1 MARFTLRQLELFAAL
16 PDHATLSTA
25 AAALHI
31 SESALSHAIT
41 ELERAVGEQLC
52 LRRKARG
59 MQLTPAG
66 RYFAERA
73 RAVVA
78 DADELASALAS
89 QRGELVGP
97 VSVGCFTGFASTVL
111 PPVLD
116 GFARAHPRVEIAI
129 TVGTDDELLPP
140 VTAGR
145 LDVAIV
151 YDMFVPD
158 GLAKRPIYR
167 TEILAVLPP
176 EHRLAAEESID
187 LADLADEPLIMLD
200 AAPSATHTPRIFAE
214 RGLEPNTRVAVPS
227 LELVRVLVARG
238 LGYSLLMWRPNY
250 SMTALEGR
258 PVVMRPL
265 RPAAGLT
272 SVVAVWPEQMRLNG
286 RATAVLDH
294 LVNSLGDVDSV
305 SAERP
310 C

>member
-31 SESALSHAIT
+31 SESGLSYAIS

-97 VSVGCFTGFASTVL
+97 VSVGCFTGFASTGAACRCSTGS
-111 PPVLD
+111 PAPI
-116 GFARAHPRVEIAI
+116 RVWRSRI
-129 TVGTDDELLPP
+129 TVGTDDELLPA

-145 LDVAIV
+145 LDFAFV
-151 YDMFVPD
+151 YEACSCPE

-176 EHRLAAEESID
+176 EHRLAGEESID

-200 AAPSATHTPRIFAE
+200 TAPSATHTPQIFAE
-214 RGLEPNTRVAVPS
+214 RGLEPNTEVAVPS
-227 LELVRVLVARG
+227 LRTA
-238 LGYSLLMWRPNY
+238 SASSWR
-250 SMTALEGR
+250 
-258 PVVMRPL
+258 
-265 RPAAGLT
+265 AG
-272 SVVAVWPEQMRLNG
+272 W
-286 RATAVLDH
+286 ATA
-294 LVNSLGDVDSV
+294 
-305 SAERP
+305 